1 MANRTPP
8 YRPAFPLLLVS
19 GLLFAQPL
27 SSLASTQVD
36 CRPSADG
43 GSWSCEPVAAPA
55 NLPPRPAR
63 PAATLVAPEQE
74 RLSDAPESRAANP
87 QSGDAIV
94 AAPGELELHTTAL
107 PVTEMDWV
115 PRDQLSDAQRAQIAP
130 YCSGMYV
137 EPPRAGRDDATPF
150 DQLPV
155 FASADSSRFEQGTQT
170 GTLEGDVLL
179 SQGRLQAQSNRASF
193 DQPNN
198 QILLDGNV
206 RLRDQGV
213 LVTGEKASMQI
224 DSGEARIDQV
234 SYVVHGVSA
243 RGTASKLI
251 RRDDAVIVL
260 TEGTYTTCEPGENTW
275 ALHSDDIELDRE
287 KGWGEAKHV
296 TLRVKDVP
304 VFYTPYLYF
313 PLDDRRQTGL
323 LAPSISNSTDNGT
336 ELVTPYYFNL
346 APNYDATLYPRL
358 MSRRG
363 LQMEGDLRYMRPDE
377 LTVFSA
383 SVLDDREYNE
393 NRWLYGL
400 NHKGGLAS
408 RIVTEVDYTNISDPF
423 FFQDLNSS
431 LDTRSGTFVNQRAAI
446 TYRGNSWSL
455 SGTLHAYEL
464 ATIASLTPY
473 QRLPQLR
480 LDGSNYL
487 ADSGFKLDYRAEYA
501 YFDRDLERG
510 TITGDDGISFAEPDE
525 NLVGLQRATGHR
537 ISLSP
542 EISYPWRNS
551 WAFVTPAARIQ
562 SVYYDL
568 DFDARAADPFDYD
581 NANTNP
587 SSTIPV
593 ASLDAGLYFDRNTNW
608 FGKSM
613 RQTLEPRA
621 FYLYAPNED
630 QNDQPLFDTS
640 ENTFSYNSLFRD
652 DRFSGNDRTADADQ
666 LAIGVTSRTLEANG
680 LERARASLGQVFYF
694 ADRRV
699 QLLDNQGTSAADET
713 DSSSAYAAEA
723 MYRINQAWR
732 VRGNVLWDPDNST
745 NGAGSL
751 IANYQPGGGKIFNAG
766 YRYRNRINTF
776 DSLTGN
782 FLSDL
787 DQRIDQSDMSFMW
800 PLNPQWSV
808 IGRWQHDFADD
819 RTLEAF
825 GGLEYDSCCWKVR
838 FINRYWLD
846 YNERESVAR
855 DTANTGIFLQIVLKG
870 LGSVT
875 GNRVE
880 SLLDE
885 GIPGYRERD
894 NNGF

>member
-1 MANRTPP
+1 MANRIPP
-8 YRPAFPLLLVS
+8 YRPAFPLLLAS

-27 SSLASTQVD
+27 TSLASTQVD
-36 CRPSADG
+36 CSPSADG
-43 GSWSCEPVAAPA
+43 GSWSCEPVSAPA

-63 PAATLVAPEQE
+63 PAATLVAPKQE

-87 QSGDAIV
+87 RSGDAIV
-94 AAPGELELHTTAL
+94 AAPGELALRATAL
-107 PVTEMDWV
+107 PITEMDWV
-115 PRDQLSDAQRAQIAP
+115 SRDQLSDAQRAQIAP

-155 FASADSSRFEQGTQT
+155 YASADSSRFEQGTQT

-234 SYVVHGVSA
+234 SYVVHDASA

-346 APNYDATLYPRL
+346 APNYDSTLYPRL

-383 SVLDDREYNE
+383 SVLDDREYDE

-510 TITGDDGISFAEPDE
+510 TITGDDGLSFAEPDE

-621 FYLYAPNED
+621 YYLYAPNEN
-630 QNDQPLFDTS
+630 QSDQPLFDTNG
-640 ENTFSYNSLFRD
+640 NTFSYNSLFRD

-751 IANYQPGGGKIFNAG
+751 IANYQPGGGQIFNAG

>member
-8 YRPAFPLLLVS
+8 FRPAFPLLLVS
-19 GLLFAQPL
+19 GLLITQPL
-27 SSLASTQVD
+27 TSLANTQVD

-43 GSWSCEPVAAPA
+43 TGWSCEPTAAPA
-55 NLPPRPAR
+55 NLPPRPVRPTVADPAPEPTQDRREAVVQTAPAR
-63 PAATLVAPEQE
+63 PARSASLP
-74 RLSDAPESRAANP
+74 AA
-87 QSGDAIV
+87 
-94 AAPGELELHTTAL
+94 
-107 PVTEMDWV
+107 EMDWV
-115 PRDQLSDAQRAQIAP
+115 PRDQLNDEQRAQIAS
-130 YCSGMYV
+130 YCGGAYV
-137 EPPRAGRDDATPF
+137 EPPREGRDDATPF
-150 DQLPV
+150 DQLPIY
-155 FASADSSRFEQGTQT
+155 ASADSSRFEQGTQT

-179 SQGRLQAQSNRASF
+179 SQGRLQAQSNLASF

-213 LVTGEKASMQI
+213 LVTGDKASMQI

-234 SYVVHGVSA
+234 NYVVHDARA
-243 RGTASKLI
+243 RGTAAKLM

-287 KGWGEAKHV
+287 KGWGEARHV

-323 LAPSISNSTDNGT
+323 LAPSMSNSTDNGT

-363 LQMEGDLRYMRPDE
+363 LQMEGDFRYMRPDE
-377 LTVFSA
+377 LTVLSA
-383 SVLDDREYNE
+383 SFLDDREYDE
-393 NRWLYGL
+393 NRWLYGV
-400 NHKGGLAS
+400 NHEGGLAS

-423 FFQDLNSS
+423 YFQDLNSS
-431 LDTRSGTFVNQRAAI
+431 LDTRSGTFVNQRAAV
-446 TYRGNSWSL
+446 TYRGDSWSL
-455 SGTLHAYEL
+455 RGTLHAYEL

-480 LDGSNYL
+480 LNGSNYL
-487 ADSGFKLDYRAEYA
+487 AGSGFKLDYRAEYS
-501 YFDRDLERG
+501 YFDRDLENG
-510 TITGDDGISFAEPDE
+510 TITGEDGITFAEPDE

-537 ISLSP
+537 VSVSP
-542 EISYPWRNS
+542 AISYPWRNS
-551 WAFVTPAARIQ
+551 WAFVTPGARVQ

-568 DFDARAADPFDYD
+568 EFDDRAADPFDYD
-581 NANTNP
+581 GADTNP

-593 ASLDAGLYFDRNTNW
+593 ASLDAGLYFDRDTSW
-608 FGKSM
+608 FGNSL

-621 FYLYAPNED
+621 FYLYAPYKD
-630 QNDQPLFDTS
+630 QSDQPLFDTNA
-640 ENTFSYNSLFRD
+640 NTFSYNSLFRD
-652 DRFSGNDRTADADQ
+652 DRFSGNDRTGDANQ
-666 LAIGVTSRTLEANG
+666 LALGVTSRALETNG

-694 ADRRV
+694 EDRRV
-699 QLLDNQGTSAADET
+699 QLLDNQGTSAEDET
-713 DSSSAYAAEA
+713 ESSSAYAAEA

-732 VRGNVLWDPDNST
+732 VRGNVLWDPDNSR

-751 IANYQPGGGKIFNAG
+751 IANYQPGNGKVFNAG

-787 DQRIDQSDMSFMW
+787 DQRIDQSDLSFMW

-808 IGRWQHDFADD
+808 IGRWQHDFAGD

-825 GGLEYDSCCWKVR
+825 GGLEYDSCCWKLR

-846 YNERESVAR
+846 YNERESVAN
-855 DTANTGIFLQIVLKG
+855 DTGNTGIFLQIVLKG

-885 GIPGYRERD
+885 GIPGYRERE